1 MSDRPPLFTDREG
14 VLLVASL
21 ILRSSAKVYT
31 EEGLREFITA
41 ANPKEAAEMEESG
54 AMDVIA
60 PGMAIFTQG
69 TLSAL
74 GDMFEA
80 LAKVDDAKY
89 LEVVHKVY
97 ADLKAE
103 QAA

>member
-1 MSDRPPLFTDREG
+1 MTERPPLFTDREG

-31 EEGLREFITA
+31 EEGIREFITA
-41 ANPKEAAEMEESG
+41 ASPEDATMLEQSG
-54 AMDVIA
+54 AMDAIA
-60 PGMAIFTQG
+60 PGMALFTQG

-80 LAKVDDAKY
+80 LAKVDDARW
-89 LEVVHKVY
+89 LEIVHKVY
-97 ADLKAE
+97 ADTKAE